1 MRCSEKSAR
10 GFWEAFLCF
19 YKEGKR
25 NSPFL
30 PLSVFGMTPGS
41 VVAMLHPEGASLGEQ
56 ANLLRMAEQ
65 TGGKNLGA

>member
-19 YKEGKR
+19 YKGKR

-41 VVAMLHPEGASLGEQ
+41 VVAMLDPEGASLGEQ